1 MTWVYLDGEYV
12 PATEARVA
20 TGDSALLYGRGLFE
34 TLRARRGA
42 VYLLDRH
49 IDRLEAGA
57 RVLGI
62 AVPPAVEG
70 LEAIVRELAE
80 RQCLEDARVRL
91 TLTAGSESEPS
102 VLFVQ
107 ARAVTDYPERV
118 YEKGLSAHVA
128 SVRRN
133 ETSPLAR
140 VKSLSCLDNLL
151 AKEKARASGVDD
163 AILLNTRELL
173 AEGSTSNLFLIRDGQ
188 LLTPPIADGALP
200 GITRGAVWEL
210 AEAAGIIVRELSMT
224 MDDLRHAD
232 EAFLTNSVGG
242 VMPLVSVD
250 GSAVGSGSPGEVTG
264 RLRALYEA
272 AATA

>member
-20 TGDSALLYGRGLFE
+20 TGDAALLHGRGLFE

-57 RVLGI
+57 QVLAI

-107 ARAVTDYPERV
+107 ARAVTDYPERL

-173 AEGSTSNLFLIRDGQ
+173 AEGSTSNLFLIRAGR
-188 LLTPPIADGALP
+188 LLTPRVADGALP
-200 GITRGAVWEL
+200 GITRGAVMEL
-210 AEAAGIIVRELSMT
+210 ADAAGFGIRELSLT

-242 VMPLVSVD
+242 VMPLVLVD
-250 GSAVGSGSPGEVTG
+250 GSAVGGGSPGEVTG
-264 RLRALYEA
+264 RLRTLYEA